1 MIYKCLW
8 KGPDK
13 VTRNSVINTLEQGG
27 LNLTDI
33 TWLHTSACKYNLSAL
48 GTYFVSEGVNCTY
61 FEVCLVTKETLFG
74 LLLELVSTILVQLE
88 PTLSLKG

>member
-1 MIYKCLW
+1 MS
-8 KGPDK
+8 
-13 VTRNSVINTLEQGG
+13 SVRCIRIKHTEFN
-27 LNLTDI
+27 

-61 FEVCLVTKETLFG
+61 LRFASVVTKETLFG
-74 LLLELVSTILVQLE
+74 FTLELVSTILVQLE